1 MENQRRYPGKAPENI
16 DQSATDLNEDI
27 KHHIMT
33 TMGNDFYPPRKDTYY
48 NGLAYSVRDRLV
60 TRWLNSQRSFYDRSA
75 KRVYYLSLEFLPGRF
90 LMNYVTNMQLNEAC
104 EKALEETDFTLEQ
117 LEEQEWDAGLGNGG
131 LGRLASC
138 YMDSMASLNIPGY
151 GYGIM
156 YDYGI
161 FYQTIVNGY
170 QVEQCDNWVRWGNPW
185 EFKRRGFLYK
195 VQFYGRSEPYIN
207 SAGKSCYRW
216 VDTIDINAMACDIL
230 IPGYGTQN
238 VNNMRLWAA
247 MSSQEFSLH
256 EFNQGDYIGAMQS
269 KVLTE
274 NISKVLYPSDEKEVG
289 KELRLKQQYFFV
301 AATFQDIVRRF
312 KKHNPDFNL
321 LPERVAVQL
330 NDTHPAIAVPELMRL
345 LLDEE
350 DLEWNLAWEISVKT
364 FAYTNH
370 TVLPEALEAWPVRLI
385 SKLLPR
391 HMEIIYE
398 INRRFLSMVEKQYPD
413 NPELLRRV
421 SIIEDGPEQ
430 RVRMAHLAIVGS
442 HTVNGVAALH
452 SRIIKEKLF
461 KDFDIIF
468 PGKIINVTNGV
479 TPRRWVLQANPALSS
494 LITDTIGPDWI
505 TDLDQLK
512 KLIPHADSAEFRE
525 KWRQVKLRNKARL
538 VKYIKRKVNTDVN
551 PDTLF
556 DVHVKRIHEY
566 KRQLLNIFHVITL
579 YNRIKK
585 DPAKEIVPRTVI
597 FGGKAAPSYVQ
608 AKLII
613 KLINSVADI
622 VNNDPDVN
630 QKLEVVFLPNY
641 CVSQAEKIIPATD
654 LSEQISTAGLEASG
668 TGNMKFALNGA
679 LTIGTLDGANIEMME
694 EVGED
699 NIFIFGLTAKEVEK
713 KRAQGYDPW
722 HYYNSDEE
730 LRTTLDMVRLNHF
743 IPEEP
748 NLFLPIWDSL
758 MALGD
763 KYFVL
768 ADFRAF
774 IQAQDKVRA
783 LYLDQ
788 EQWTRCSILNT
799 ANMGKF
805 SSDRAVREYARD
817 IWNIEI
823 SK

>member
-1 MENQRRYPGKAPENI
+1 MENQRRYPGKAPETI

-207 SAGKSCYRW
+207 SAGKRCYRW

-256 EFNQGDYIGAMQS
+256 EFNQGDYIGAMES

-274 NISKVLYPSDEKEVG
+274 NISKVLYPSDEKDVG

-301 AATFQDIVRRF
+301 AATFQDILRRF
-312 KKHNPDFNL
+312 KKHNSDFNL

-350 DLEWNLAWEISVKT
+350 GLEWNFAWEISVKT

-385 SKLLPR
+385 SRLLPR

-461 KDFDIIF
+461 NDFDIIF

-512 KLIPHADSAEFRE
+512 KLIPHADNPEFRE
-525 KWRQVKLRNKARL
+525 KWRQVKLKNKARL

-585 DPAKEIVPRTVI
+585 DPTKEIVPRTVI

-774 IQAQDKVRA
+774 IQAQEKVTT
-783 LYLDQ
+783 LYQNQ

-823 SK
+823 HK